1 MSGLGPPFGRRAFLA
16 SGVGLSA
23 GVAAADALD
32 AHAAEGTVDVQ
43 RRTGSVVAATAT
55 SSSLRAASL
64 TVNGLVDPVGVDPD
78 DCSFAWT
85 LTAASRGAVQTGY
98 RVVVRRTDPG
108 HRGLTWDS
116 GPITGARQ
124 AFVAYTGPSLAGD
137 ASYEWTTR

>member
-1 MSGLGPPFGRRAFLA
+1 MSGLGAPFGRRAFLA

-23 GVAAADALD
+23 GVVAAGALD
-32 AHAAEGTVDVQ
+32 ARAAEGTVAAPDRTQ
-43 RRTGSVVAATAT
+43 RVTGATTT
-55 SSSLRAASL
+55 SGSPHAASL

-85 LTAASRGAVQTGY
+85 LTAAGRGAVQTGY

-116 GPITGARQ
+116 GPA
-124 AFVAYTGPSLAGD
+124 
-137 ASYEWTTR
+137 